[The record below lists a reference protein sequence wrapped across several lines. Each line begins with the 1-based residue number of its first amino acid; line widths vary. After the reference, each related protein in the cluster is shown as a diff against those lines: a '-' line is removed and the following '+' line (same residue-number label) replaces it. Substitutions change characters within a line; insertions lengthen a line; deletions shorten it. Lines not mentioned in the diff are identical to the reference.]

1 MSVLQRFKAGLKQ
14 ALETASNTKYAPKFA
29 VGDVLFCK
37 KFESIRR
44 ILSIEE
50 LKWDKSG
57 NNTLYKMENVKTHAI
72 AIKEAAKIDWAYEKV
87 NEKAITVLYGKK

>member
-1 MSVLQRFKAGLKQ
+1 MSILQRFKAGLKK
-14 ALETASNTKYAPKFA
+14 ALETKYAPKFA

-50 LKWDKSG
+50 LEWDKSG

-72 AIKEAAKIDWAYEKV
+72 AIKEATKIDWAYEKV

>member
-14 ALETASNTKYAPKFA
+14 ALETKYTPKFM

-50 LKWDKSG
+50 LEWDKSG
-57 NNTLYKMENVKTHAI
+57 NNTIYKMENVKTHTI
-72 AIKEAAKIDWAYEKV
+72 TIKEAAKIDWAYEKV
-87 NEKAITVLYGKK
+87 NEKAIVVLYGKK

>member
-1 MSVLQRFKAGLKQ
+1 MSVLQRFKAGLKK
-14 ALETASNTKYAPKFA
+14 ALETKYAPKFTI
-29 VGDVLFCK
+29 GDVVFCK

-44 ILSIEE
+44 ILAIEE
-50 LKWDKSG
+50 LEWDKSG

-87 NEKAITVLYGKK
+87 NEKAIVVLYGKK